1 MPKNYKLQKVGN
13 IYFSNNV
20 TLSKNQKITADAFA
34 HMWKCSLELPFC
46 HLTPWRKLL
55 GYLMNGEDAIKAH
68 KVVVR

>member
-1 MPKNYKLQKVGN
+1 M
-13 IYFSNNV
+13 
-20 TLSKNQKITADAFA
+20 AFA